1 MRIAFKEWSAVV
13 DALVMGRQILLLR
26 KGGIAEP
33 RGGFR
38 VEHGRFLLFPTRFHQ
53 QRDGVIE
60 SARARWDTLA
70 ASESSEDRVRISCV
84 AEVVSWRKIE
94 SLEQA
99 LSLEGQHVWRQ
110 EVIRERFDWGRE
122 AAIHAMA
129 LRVWALCEPVEL
141 PMIPAYGG
149 CRSWVELERELEVE
163 GATAVLSEGEFA
175 ERLGQFEAVLG
186 KEGTV

>member
-13 DALVMGRQILLLR
+13 DALVTGRQILLLR

-38 VEHGRFLLFPTRFHQ
+38 VEHDRFLLFPTRFHQ

-60 SARARWDTLA
+60 SARARWDTMA

-122 AAIHAMA
+122 SAIHAMA

-163 GATAVLSEGEFA
+163 GARPVLSEGEFA
-175 ERLGQFEAVLG
+175 ERLSQFETVLG

>member
-13 DALVMGRQILLLR
+13 DALVTGRQILLLR

-38 VEHGRFLLFPTRFHQ
+38 VEHDRFLLFPTRFHQ

-70 ASESSEDRVRISCV
+70 ASERSEDRVRISCV

-122 AAIHAMA
+122 SAIHAMA
-129 LRVWALCEPVEL
+129 LRVSALSQSVEL

-149 CRSWVELERELEVE
+149 CRSWVELATEVDVEAARPVLGEAEFESRLREFETVLGRELK
-163 GATAVLSEGEFA
+163 S
-175 ERLGQFEAVLG
+175 
-186 KEGTV
+186 